1 MNRQTPQRAAKQPLP
16 IHWMKPNVFNIPI
29 PRDEKLRQ
37 TALAR
42 REWFG
47 QTTVVFFGRAP
58 VSTEAFPTPKS
69 RCSPRCWG

>member
-37 TALAR
+37 TALVR
-42 REWFG
+42 REWLG
-47 QTTVVFFGRAP
+47 QTAVVFLW
-58 VSTEAFPTPKS
+58 S
-69 RCSPRCWG
+69 RPCFN